1 MLGGLVERRAVRWIH
16 HERRRLLRV
25 ILAPTGAAVAVFLA
39 PLFQLFLPG
48 VIHVVR
54 VASEAL
60 ERRVELVWGAM
71 ACGAVSEKYDFGL
84 EPLKPLEA
92 KRMQ

>member
-1 MLGGLVERRAVRWIH
+1 MPPWSV
-16 HERRRLLRV
+16 
-25 ILAPTGAAVAVFLA
+25 
-39 PLFQLFLPG
+39 G

-71 ACGAVSEKYDFGL
+71 ACGAVSEKYDFML
-84 EPLKPLEA
+84 ETPQTLRVPGI
-92 KRMQ
+92 